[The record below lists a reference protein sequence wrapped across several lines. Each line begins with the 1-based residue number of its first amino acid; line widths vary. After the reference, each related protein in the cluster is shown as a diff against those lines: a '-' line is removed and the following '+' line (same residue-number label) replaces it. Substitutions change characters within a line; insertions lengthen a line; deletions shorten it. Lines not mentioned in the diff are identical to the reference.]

1 MEIYDKINEL
11 KKNLDKEKSI
21 IEIKEIQ
28 NKILL
33 DKELVN
39 NIHKNCYDKEN
50 DLIRKYRHLENEVN
64 YIILEV
70 NMNLKSLVGGSNCE
84 GHTR

>member
-1 MEIYDKINEL
+1 MEIYDKINKL
-11 KKNLDKEKSI
+11 KSSLDKEESI
-21 IEIKEIQ
+21 INIKEVQ
-28 NKILL
+28 KEILL
-33 DKELVN
+33 DGDLVSNIKN
-39 NIHKNCYDKEN
+39 NSYDSNN

-70 NMNLKSLVGGSNCE
+70 NMNLKTLVGGSSCE

>member
-21 IEIKEIQ
+21 LEIKEVQ

-39 NIHKNCYDKEN
+39 NIHNNCYDSDN

-64 YIILEV
+64 YIILEI
-70 NMNLKSLVGGSNCE
+70 NMNLKELVGGGICE
-84 GHTR
+84 SHTR

>member
-1 MEIYDKINEL
+1 MELYEKIKKL
-11 KKNLDKEKSI
+11 KDDLEKEKSI

-28 NKILL
+28 NRILL
-33 DKELVN
+33 DKELLN
-39 NIHKNCYDKEN
+39 NIYKNCYDKNN

-64 YIILEV
+64 YIVLKI
-70 NMNLKSLVGGSNCE
+70 NMNLKELVGGGICE